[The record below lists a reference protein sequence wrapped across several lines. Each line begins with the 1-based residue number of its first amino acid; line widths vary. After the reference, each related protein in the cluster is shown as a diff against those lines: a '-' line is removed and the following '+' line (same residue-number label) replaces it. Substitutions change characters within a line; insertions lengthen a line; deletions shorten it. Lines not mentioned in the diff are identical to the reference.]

1 MEIAKYIEHTN
12 LKPYASFKD
21 IEKLCKEA
29 VEYGFYSVC
38 INPAYINLARKLLIG
53 KNVKIVTVV
62 GFPLGSNNTQ
72 IKVYEAL
79 NSIDEGADEIDMVI
93 NISALKDGKTALV
106 KDEILRVKQICKERV
121 LKVIIETCYLEEE
134 EIKTAVKLCIEAG
147 ADFVKTST
155 GFGTRG
161 ANIRDIEIIKEVAD
175 GKIKIKASGGIKDF
189 ETALNFIKTGV
200 ERLGTSS
207 SIDILLKKYGGD
219 SY

>member
-1 MEIAKYIEHTN
+1 MEIAKYIDHTN

-38 INPAYINLARKLLIG
+38 INPAYVNLARTLLAG
-53 KNVKIVTVV
+53 KNVKIVTVA
-62 GFPLGSNNTQ
+62 GFPLGADNTQ

-106 KDEILRVKQICKERV
+106 KDEISRVKQICKDRI
-121 LKVIIETCYLEEE
+121 LKVIIETCYLEEN
-134 EIKTAVKLCIEAG
+134 EIRTAVKLCIEAG

-161 ANIRDIEIIKEVAD
+161 ATIRDIEIMKEVSE

-189 ETALNFIKTGV
+189 ETAEKFIKAGA

-207 SIDILLKKYGGD
+207 SVEIVLKRAGGE

>member
-1 MEIAKYIEHTN
+1 MDIAKYIDHTN

-53 KNVKIVTVV
+53 KNVKVVTVV
-62 GFPLGSNNTQ
+62 GFPLGANNTQ

-79 NSIDEGADEIDMVI
+79 NSIDEGADEIDIVI
-93 NISALKDGKTALV
+93 NIAALKDGKTALV
-106 KDEILRVKQICKERV
+106 KDEISRVKQICKDTV

-134 EIKTAVKLCIEAG
+134 EIRTAVKLCIEAG

-161 ANIRDIEIIKEVAD
+161 ANIRDIEIMKEVSE
-175 GKIKIKASGGIKDF
+175 GKIKIKASGGIKDYND
-189 ETALNFIKTGV
+189 AVKFIEAGAD
-200 ERLGTSS
+200 RLGTSS
-207 SIDILLKKYGGD
+207 SVEIVLKRGSGD

>member
-79 NSIDEGADEIDMVI
+79 NSIDEGADEIDMVV